1 MWISSFWTP
10 FSKDVAMIKRFIF
23 TLVVSLLLLHSTPV
37 FSQDDLP
44 SPPGAD
50 DALEEELKYLQAET
64 YVITASR
71 IPENIKKTA
80 SSVTVITDKEIRQM
94 GARNLA
100 DVLQTVP
107 GMNYYY
113 HYTGT
118 HEVNT
123 RGLPDTG
130 SARLLIMIN
139 SHALNESFTGGA
151 TWTHDTLMLDNI
163 KRIEVMRGPGSA
175 LYGANAFAGVV
186 NLITKDGEDID
197 GWEVTVGG
205 GSFDTQQYNLLYGK
219 TFNDLDIAFNY
230 NYFNTHGFNGH
241 VNEDLQT
248 SLDRLFLTN
257 ASLAPGRMKGD
268 DEKYD
273 ASLNVKY
280 KGLKCDWKYVDRE
293 RSSPVGIT
301 PVLNNKSIA
310 SLVDYYLN
318 LSYERTL
325 WEGFDILGKVYRNH
339 NSYEPDYQTSPP
351 GSAILTPWL
360 IPVIM
365 PEGNIVKATIKNNR
379 TGLEIQPT
387 YKISES
393 NTMVAGISYEEM
405 KQYDVRAQANA
416 LPTSSPYFSIPL
428 PRVMNIPERYF
439 GRNVTRNFKA
449 FFIEDIWDLTE
460 DLHLTAGARYDDY
473 SDFGDSFNPRV
484 GLTWE
489 FIKGYD
495 LKLLYGSAFRA
506 PSFLE
511 LYDAVAGN
519 PDLDPEEV
527 DTYQVSLG
535 AEVTPSLSSRVTWY
549 QNQIKD
555 AIGPEMKSVDFLRSK
570 NFSKM
575 RTEGLE
581 IETRYDLGRGSYLAL
596 NYTNQLFVKRMF
608 QWFVPRH
615 TGNIMANIRL
625 SRYLNL
631 YTSCHFEDGFRRQEG
646 DKRDNMSGYA
656 IFNTTLIA
664 QKFLKGY
671 EGLELRASVYNLFDK
686 DYTSPAGNQELPQDT
701 PRPGRN
707 FLVEAKYKF

>member
-1 MWISSFWTP
+1 MKKIGKKT
-10 FSKDVAMIKRFIF
+10 IF
-23 TLVVSLLLLHSTPV
+23 NLVFPILAFLLSYFLPTPV
-37 FSQDDLP
+37 FSQEDLP
-44 SPPGAD
+44 RPPGTED
-50 DALEEELKYLQAET
+50 ELDKELQYLKAET
-64 YVITASR
+64 YVVTASR

-80 SSVTVITDKEIRQM
+80 ASVTVITDKEIRQM

-107 GMNYYY
+107 GMNCYY
-113 HYTGT
+113 HYTGSYVT
-118 HEVNT
+118 FA
-123 RGLPDTG
+123 RGLPDTV

-139 SHALNESFTGGA
+139 GHALNESYTGGA
-151 TWTHDTLMLDNI
+151 TWTHDTLMLDNV
-163 KRIEVMRGPGSA
+163 KRMEVMRSPGSA
-175 LYGANAFAGVV
+175 VYGSNAFAGVV

-197 GWEVTVGG
+197 GWELTTRG

-219 TFNDLDIAFNY
+219 TFHELDIAFNY
-230 NYFNTHGFNGH
+230 NFFNTHGFNGH

-248 SLDRLFLTN
+248 SLDRLFLSN

-273 ASLNVKY
+273 ASLNLKY
-280 KGLKCDWKYVDRE
+280 KGLKFDWKYVDRE
-293 RSSPVGIT
+293 RDLPVGLY

-310 SLVDYYLN
+310 SQEDYYLN

-325 WEGFDILGKVYRNH
+325 VEGFDLLAKVYRNH
-339 NSYEPDYQTSPP
+339 NGYEPDYQTTPP
-351 GSAILTPWL
+351 GSTYLTPWL
-360 IPVIM
+360 IPAIM
-365 PEGNIVKATIKNNR
+365 SEGSNFEGTIKNNR
-379 TGLEIQPT
+379 TGFEMQPT

-405 KQYDVRAQANA
+405 KQYDVRVRRNA
-416 LPTSSPYFSIPL
+416 LGTGSPVFIIPL
-428 PRVMNIPERYF
+428 PRLMNVPDQQFNRSAK
-439 GRNVTRNFKA
+439 RNFKA
-449 FFIEDIWDLTE
+449 FFIEDIWDITE
-460 DLHLTAGARYDDY
+460 DLRVTAGARYDDY

-506 PSFLE
+506 PSFSE
-511 LYDAVAGN
+511 LYDGFIGN
-519 PDLDPEEV
+519 SDLDPEEV
-527 DTYQVSLG
+527 DTYQVSMG
-535 AEVTPSLSSRVTWY
+535 AEITPSLSSRVTWY
-549 QNQIKD
+549 QSEIKD
-555 AIGPEMKSVDFLRSK
+555 GIDPEMKSSVDFLRST
-570 NFSKM
+570 NYSKM
-575 RTEGLE
+575 KSQGLE
-581 IETRYDLGRGSYLAL
+581 LEMRYDLGRGSYLAL
-596 NYTNQLFVKRMF
+596 NYTNQLSLKRMF

-631 YTSCHFEDGFRRQEG
+631 YTSCHIEDGFRRQ
-646 DKRDNMSGYA
+646 RDDNRDDMSGYA
-656 IFNTTLIA
+656 IFNATLIA

-671 EGLELRASVYNLFDK
+671 EGLELRASAYNLFDK
-686 DYTSPAGNQELPQDT
+686 DYTSPAGNGELPEDI

>member
-1 MWISSFWTP
+1 MKKIEKKT
-10 FSKDVAMIKRFIF
+10 IF
-23 TLVVSLLLLHSTPV
+23 NLVFPIFAFLLSYFLPTPV
-37 FSQDDLP
+37 FSQEDLP
-44 SPPGAD
+44 SPPGTED
-50 DALEEELKYLQAET
+50 ELDKELQYLKAET
-64 YVITASR
+64 YVVTASR

-107 GMNYYY
+107 GMNCYY

-139 SHALNESFTGGA
+139 GHSLNENYAGGA
-151 TWTHDTLMLDNI
+151 TWTHDTLMLDNV
-163 KRIEVMRGPGSA
+163 KRIEVIRGPGSA
-175 LYGANAFAGVV
+175 LYGSNAFAGVI
-186 NLITKDGEDID
+186 NLITKEGDDVD
-197 GWEVTVGG
+197 GWELTTRG

-219 TFNDLDIAFNY
+219 TFNELDVLFNY
-230 NYFNTHGFNGH
+230 NYFDTHGFNGH

-248 SLDRLFLTN
+248 SIDSLFLTN
-257 ASLAPGRMKGD
+257 ASLAPERMKGD

-280 KGLKCDWKYVDRE
+280 KGFKLDGKYVDRK
-293 RSSPVGIT
+293 RDLPVGIY
-301 PVLNNKSIA
+301 PVLNNKSIS

-325 WEGFDILGKVYRNH
+325 FEGLDLLAKVYRNH
-339 NSYEPDYQTSPP
+339 NAYQPEFQFFPP
-351 GSAILTPWL
+351 GSVFLTPWL
-360 IPVIM
+360 IPVSM
-365 PEGNIVKATIKNNR
+365 PKGTNGDATLKNNR
-379 TGLEIQPT
+379 TGFEIQPT

-393 NTMVAGISYEEM
+393 NIMVAGITYEEM
-405 KQYDVRAQANA
+405 KQYDVRASGNF
-416 LPTSSPYFSIPL
+416 LFTSSPFIIIPL
-428 PRVMNIPERYF
+428 PRVMNLPSSQV
-439 GRNVTRNFKA
+439 GKSVKRNFKA
-449 FFIEDIWDLTE
+449 FFIEDIWDITGALR
-460 DLHLTAGARYDDY
+460 LTAGIRYDDY

-489 FIKGYD
+489 FIKGHD

-506 PSFLE
+506 PNFNE
-511 LYDAVAGN
+511 LYDVLHGD

-535 AEVTPSLSSRVTWY
+535 AEITPSFSGRVTWY
-549 QNQIKD
+549 QNEIKD
-555 AIGPEMKSVDFLRSK
+555 AIDPKMGSGFDFLQSTNYSTMRSQ
-570 NFSKM
+570 
-575 RTEGLE
+575 GLE
-581 IETRYDLGRGSYLAL
+581 MEMRYDLGRGSYLAL
-596 NYTNQLFVKRMF
+596 NYTNQLSIKRMF
-608 QWFVPRH
+608 EWFVPRH
-615 TGNIMANIRL
+615 VGNIMANFRL

-631 YTSCHFEDGFRRQEG
+631 YTSCHFEDGFRRQRG
-646 DKRDNMSGYA
+646 DNRDNMSGYA

-686 DYTSPAGNQELPQDT
+686 DYTSPAGRLELPQDI
-701 PRPGRN
+701 PRPGRS

>member
-1 MWISSFWTP
+1 MMITFLRRRNMVRPAVFLILSFL
-10 FSKDVAMIKRFIF
+10 FIF
-23 TLVVSLLLLHSTPV
+23 FPTHAL
-37 FSQDDLP
+37 SQNDLP
-44 SPPGAD
+44 SPRSTD
-50 DALEEELKYLQAET
+50 DALEEELRYLQAET
-64 YVITASR
+64 YVVTASR
-71 IPENIKKTA
+71 IPEHIKKTA

-100 DVLQTVP
+100 DVLQTIP
-107 GMNYYY
+107 GMNCYY

-118 HEVNT
+118 YGVFT
-123 RGLPDTG
+123 RGLLDTG

-139 SHALNESFTGGA
+139 SHSLNENFTGGA
-151 TWTHDTLMLDNI
+151 TWTHDTLMLDNV
-163 KRIEVMRGPGSA
+163 KRIEVIRGPASA
-175 LYGANAFAGVV
+175 LYGANAFAGVI
-186 NLITKDGEDID
+186 NLITKDGEDVD
-197 GWEVTVGG
+197 GWELTTRG

-219 TFNDLDIAFNY
+219 TFNDLDILFNY

-248 SLDRLFLTN
+248 SLDRVFFTH
-257 ASLAPGRMKGD
+257 ASLAPGRMKSD

-280 KGLKCDWKYVDRE
+280 KGFKLDWKYVDRE

-318 LSYERTL
+318 LSYETTL

-339 NSYEPDYQTSPP
+339 NGYKPDYQLYPP
-351 GSAILTPWL
+351 GTAQLTPWL

-365 PEGNIVKATIKNNR
+365 PKGVNIMAEMKNNR
-379 TGLEIQPT
+379 TGFEIQPT

-393 NTMVAGISYEEM
+393 NTMVAGITYEEM
-405 KQYDVRAQANA
+405 KQYDVRVRANH
-416 LPTSSPYFSIPL
+416 LSTSSPYFIIPL
-428 PRVMNIPERYF
+428 PRMMNLPETQA
-439 GRNVTRNFKA
+439 GKSVKRNFKA
-449 FFIEDIWDLTE
+449 FFIEDIWDITE
-460 DLHLTAGARYDDY
+460 DIRLTAGIRYDDY

-506 PSFLE
+506 PSFGQ
-511 LYDAVAGN
+511 LYDAALGD

-527 DTYQVSLG
+527 DTYEISIG
-535 AEVTPSLSSRVTWY
+535 AEVTPFLSGRLTWY
-549 QNQIKD
+549 QNWIKD
-555 AIGPEMKSVDFLRSK
+555 TIAPKMDYPDYVRNVNRG
-570 NFSKM
+570 KM
-575 RTEGLE
+575 RTEGME
-581 IETRYDLGRGSYLAL
+581 MEMRYDLGRGSYLAL
-596 NYTNQLFVKRMF
+596 NYTNQLFVKRMY

-631 YTSCHFEDGFRRQEG
+631 YTSCHFEDGFRRQRG
-646 DKRDNMSGYA
+646 DNRDDMSGYA
-656 IFNTTLIA
+656 IINTTLIA
-664 QKFLKGY
+664 QKLLKGY

-686 DYTSPAGNQELPQDT
+686 DYTSPAGNQELPQDI

-707 FLVEAKYKF
+707 FMVEMKYTF